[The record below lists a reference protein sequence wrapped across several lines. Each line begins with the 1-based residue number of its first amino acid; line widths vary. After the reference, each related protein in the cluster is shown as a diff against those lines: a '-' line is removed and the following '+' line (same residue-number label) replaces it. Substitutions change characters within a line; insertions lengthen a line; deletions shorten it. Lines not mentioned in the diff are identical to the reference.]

1 MTTDDNYGFRV
12 SVDDAK
18 DVVLLEIEGFDTD
31 IERQEFADLLFNTL
45 KFDKLYLMKLLQ
57 SRDKS
62 TLH

>member
-18 DVVLLEIEGFDTD
+18 DVVLLEIEGYDTD

-45 KFDKLYLMKLLQ
+45 KFDKLYLIKQLL

>member
-45 KFDKLYLMKLLQ
+45 KFDKLYLMKLLS
-57 SRDKS
+57 SRDRS

>member
-45 KFDKLYLMKLLQ
+45 KFDKLYLMKLLS

>member
-45 KFDKLYLMKLLQ
+45 KFDKLYLIKQLL